1 MKSFSIIGTKR
12 AAQEKHEARNLRAE
26 GKVPCVLYGGKE
38 QIHFSTPA
46 ISLKGLVYT
55 PEVHT
60 VDLNIDG
67 TNYKAIMKDIQFHAV
82 SDKIQ
87 HIDFLELS
95 ESKKVTIDIPVKIT
109 GNASGVRAGGQL
121 LTKLRKLKISALPKD
136 LPDSVVIKIDDMEIG
151 DTVRVKDIKI
161 KGVDFLDTPNNIIT
175 AVKTTRLVVEEVKPE
190 TPAAGAAAVP
200 GAAPAAGAAATP
212 GAAPAAGAAAAATA
226 KAPEKAKGKEDK
238 KK

>member
-60 VDLNIDG
+60 VELNING
-67 TNYKAIMKDIQFHAV
+67 SSYKAIMKDIQFHAV

-87 HIDFLELS
+87 HIDFLELDDN
-95 ESKKVTIDIPVKIT
+95 KKVTVEIPVKIT
-109 GNASGVRAGGQL
+109 GNAVGVRAGGQL

-136 LPDSVVIKIDDMEIG
+136 LPDSVVIKIDDMNIG
-151 DTVRVKDIKI
+151 DSVRVKDIKI

-175 AVKTTRLVVEEVKPE
+175 AVKTTRIVVEEVKVE
-190 TPAAGAAAVP
+190 TPVAGAAIP
-200 GAAPAAGAAATP
+200 GAAPAAGAATAPGTTP
-212 GAAPAAGAAAAATA
+212 AAAAASA
-226 KAPEKAKGKEDK
+226 KAPAKASGKDEK